1 VSLGSQRLTI
11 NLWLPL
17 QPQNFRSGCFLPDLK
32 YQGNG
37 LMSVPNVLETKNI
50 LRPRKFAWRANLL
63 EALPFLIPSLFFFC
77 LFILYP
83 MIDTIRLGFMEWD
96 GFITNKATFVGFDNY
111 VYTLTQDP
119 VFWTAAKNSLIWV
132 VMSLTI
138 PTNIALGLALL
149 LNQNIF
155 GRDVFRMIFYLP
167 AVLASI
173 AVATMWRWM
182 YNPHFG
188 VVNYMLK
195 TVGLKDRIQPWLGEP
210 DIAIYSIFIA
220 SAWVSTGLNMV
231 LFLAGLQGVP
241 QDLKEAARIDGA
253 NTLDVFWNV
262 TIPALRPTFVI
273 VVAFTIIGSLK
284 VFDLIVG
291 MTNGGPAQSTQVLA
305 LWSYSQSFS
314 NHYFGLGNAVGT
326 VLLGLTLLIVIPY
339 LRWTLGG
346 ED

>member
-1 VSLGSQRLTI
+1 MIAPNTQGEQIT
-11 NLWLPL
+11 LPKV
-17 QPQNFRSGCFLPDLK
+17 NNTKKWRS
-32 YQGNG
+32 
-37 LMSVPNVLETKNI
+37 
-50 LRPRKFAWRANLL
+50 NLL
-63 EALPFLIPSLFFFC
+63 EALPFLLPALFFFGVF
-77 LFILYP
+77 LLYP
-83 MIDTIRLGFMEWD
+83 LVEAIRLSFMEWD
-96 GFITNKATFVGFDNY
+96 GFVTNPQTFVGIDNY
-111 VYTLTQDP
+111 VYIVNNDP

-132 VMSLTI
+132 LLSLTI
-138 PTNIALGLALL
+138 PTSIGLGLALL

-188 VVNYMLK
+188 VVNYIFD
-195 TVGLKDRIQPWLGEP
+195 TFGLENFSQSWLGQPET
-210 DIAIYSIFIA
+210 ALYAIFIA

-241 QDLKEAARIDGA
+241 EDLKEAARVDGA
-253 NTLDVFWNV
+253 GALSVFWNV
-262 TIPALRPTFVI
+262 TIPSLRPTFIIVI
-273 VVAFTIIGSLK
+273 AFTIIGSLK

-314 NHYFGLGNAVGT
+314 NHVFGIGNAIGT

-339 LRWTLGG
+339 LQFTLKGD
-346 ED
+346 E